1 MGHDDRPA
9 DPPASAAPSAPAAE
23 PRPEQ
28 LSDLLAGRTIVI
40 AVDRRADELA
50 AALERHGA
58 EVLRAPAL
66 STIPHIDD
74 AALLERTRE
83 LIADPPEIVVAT
95 TGVGFRGWFEAAEAA
110 GLADDLRDALFG
122 ARILARGP
130 KARGAVVGAGLTTS
144 FVAASETA
152 AEIGEHLRTL
162 ETEGR
167 RIAIQHHGA
176 GADGLDELAAELGGQ
191 VTSLTVYRW
200 GPSPDPEGV
209 RRSVE
214 LTADGTVDALVF
226 TSAPGAAGWL
236 GTAREL
242 DRLEAIRERADT
254 GALLV
259 AAVGPVTALP
269 LQEEEIDVL
278 IPDRSRLGALI
289 RAVVHHYESLDPR
302 AHHDSPQEDR
312 P

>member
-1 MGHDDRPA
+1 MGHDL
-9 DPPASAAPSAPAAE
+9 
-23 PRPEQ
+23 RPEQ
-28 LSDLLAGRTIVI
+28 LSAVLEGRTIVI

-58 EVLRAPAL
+58 RVLRAPAL

-83 LIADPPEIVVAT
+83 LIADPPEIVIAT
-95 TGVGFRGWFEAAEAA
+95 TGIGFRGWFEAAEAA
-110 GLADDLRDALFG
+110 GLADALRDALFG

-162 ETEGR
+162 DTDGR

-176 GADGLDELAAELGGQ
+176 GADGLDELAAELGGL

-214 LTADGTVDALVF
+214 RTAAGEVDALVF
-226 TSAPGAAGWL
+226 TSAPGATGWL
-236 GTAREL
+236 DAAREIGAV
-242 DRLEAIRERADT
+242 DAVRAVAASGD
-254 GALLV
+254 LLV
-259 AAVGPVTALP
+259 TAVGPVTALP
-269 LQEEEIDVL
+269 LQAEGLEVL
-278 IPDRSRLGALI
+278 MPERARLGALI
-289 RAVVHHYESLDPR
+289 RAVVHHYDTREAAPEGS
-302 AHHDSPQEDR
+302 S
-312 P
+312 